1 MLKICKNCKTRILLQ
16 DSSMQTEDSFNPY
29 LPPIQNLH
37 SDINISL
44 KSHPFIKPRA
54 SLGDLDVPGTESLF
68 GCEENDENI
77 ENPENFEDLEI
88 YENIENSF
96 ILPQFQRTLL
106 TDDTIQAGFHFR
118 KDELSESTR
127 VQNYFR
133 KVFIRTPELMSNEE
147 KFFGFKSKTPNLASE
162 DVLGDSYEKIF
173 ESFDWGESAGL
184 RESFKKLVMIEK
196 KTVQEGLMRNVR
208 KFKF

>member
-1 MLKICKNCKTRILLQ
+1 MLKICKNCKSRSRVQ
-16 DSSMQTEDSFNPY
+16 DSSMQTEDSSIQYLSPRQNHPTDFNVTF
-29 LPPIQNLH
+29 
-37 SDINISL
+37 

-68 GCEENDENI
+68 GREDNYESI

-88 YENIENSF
+88 MENIENSF
-96 ILPQFQRTLL
+96 ILPQFQKTLY
-106 TDDTIQAGFHFR
+106 TDETIQAGFHLR

-127 VQNYFR
+127 LQNYFR
-133 KVFIRTPELMSNEE
+133 KVFIQTPELMSNEE
-147 KFFGFKSKTPNLASE
+147 NFFGFKSKTPNLASE

-173 ESFDWGESAGL
+173 ESFDWGDRVGL